1 MTAATQGEVAQG
13 KTVHDIITLERTY
26 KAAPARV
33 FAAWGDAKARE
44 RWGRPNDEE
53 IIVYDQAEFRVGGED
68 VSRCGPKDDLHWTA
82 RVRYLEIIRDAR
94 IVMAE
99 HVSNAGVAKASA
111 LITVELEPV
120 GPNSSGN
127 ATKLTLNIQIAAV
140 DPGMIGGYNHGWPAA
155 LDNLAKE
162 F

>member
-1 MTAATQGEVAQG
+1 MTTATQG
-13 KTVHDIITLERTY
+13 KTVHDVITLERTY
-26 KAAPARV
+26 NAAPARV

-68 VSRCGPKDDLHWTA
+68 VSRCGPKGDLHWMA

-111 LITVELEPV
+111 LITVEFEPA
-120 GPNSSGN
+120 GKS
-127 ATKLTLNIQIAAV
+127 TKLTLNIQIAAV